1 VIRNV
6 DAVEL
11 RTLSLQSHASRISIV
26 IVAVPRQSYKKFSAF
41 GARHQR
47 EGFSAGYA
55 PRQNPATIAENANFL
70 VLLTR
75 QTRHDSEKIDRLRR

>member
-6 DAVEL
+6 HAAEL
-11 RTLSLQSHASRISIV
+11 RVV
-26 IVAVPRQSYKKFSAF
+26 IVAVPRQSHKKFSAF

-55 PRQNPATIAENANFL
+55 PRQNPATIAENAKAL
-70 VLLTR
+70 VLATR
-75 QTRHDSEKIDRLRR
+75 QKAPTLGND